1 MSEVLEAGNHDLYI
15 HGKFRLWLR
24 FWQGPNFPRSLRDF
38 DWLAIGKQSMGR
50 GYVCDDYVW
59 VIHIVVQLK
68 GGVQVSTNALC
79 VESSPHIS
87 GSGSTLFSTGSMV
100 QINDLP
106 VEVLSWALK
115 IAVEYLVA
123 GWPMYAFELA
133 GLRSVCRYWN
143 DVLLG
148 DSTLWCRLYI
158 DPWTPMQRV
167 VKWIERS
174 RGCSLFIYLN
184 ITRGWPSA
192 AIVPSLSY
200 SPSAFVDA
208 VFDIIGASFRRC
220 VHLYAASKDADATTR
235 FSRRLSTMD
244 ASVLRTLHL
253 RLFPDYVALPRALAL
268 LDGDLTTGIAT
279 PVILDDG
286 APRLRCLTLQRCLL
300 SNTAGYGFCR
310 NLVELRLQ
318 DMWDPI
324 DVRQSE
330 LYAVIKSVPRLT
342 RLHLIFVD
350 CIAFEDA
357 AVETPVLA
365 DLIHLEFTPV
375 SVGSC
380 RLLGCIAMPKL
391 ETLVLSIHPSQ
402 LVVPV
407 VSICRP
413 AFRTVAIAAL
423 TLRGA
428 TSMEFNALMCSM
440 PCLRRLDCRKSGSG
454 ISDGLLEIGSGIY
467 GLFSGLSLVVA
478 HSRTRAG
485 GLEFARSLLTGGVF
499 ASGLEVILSIGQ
511 PDESVVVKYNLEGL
525 DVVATS
531 IDLSLYRFL

>member
-1 MSEVLEAGNHDLYI
+1 MSEVLKAGNHDLYV

-87 GSGSTLFSTGSMV
+87 GSGPTLFSTGSMV

-167 VKWIERS
+167 EKWIERS

-208 VFDIIGASFRRC
+208 VFDIIGASFRW
-220 VHLYAASKDADATTR
+220 
-235 FSRRLSTMD
+235 
-244 ASVLRTLHL
+244 
-253 RLFPDYVALPRALAL
+253 
-268 LDGDLTTGIAT
+268 
-279 PVILDDG
+279 
-286 APRLRCLTLQRCLL
+286 
-300 SNTAGYGFCR
+300 

-324 DVRQSE
+324 DVCQSE
-330 LYAVIKSVPRLT
+330 LYVVLKSVPRLT

-365 DLIHLEFTPV
+365 RAAARARCHGSTAPVDGVPCPFRQTFFIHSDGPLKHGRDGRPTAAVFPHSEMLIRGNQSYIDTHEIKFQPTRVPFNTRYGRAVDRPVPSGFFSTTPRAVNRRPLPSRQRAAALVLADLIHLEFTPV

-380 RLLGCIAMPKL
+380 RLLGRIAMPKL

-407 VSICRP
+407 VSICGP
-413 AFRTVAIAAL
+413 AFRTVAIAASIIA
-423 TLRGA
+423 TL
-428 TSMEFNALMCSM
+428 F
-440 PCLRRLDCRKSGSG
+440 
-454 ISDGLLEIGSGIY
+454 
-467 GLFSGLSLVVA
+467 
-478 HSRTRAG
+478 
-485 GLEFARSLLTGGVF
+485 
-499 ASGLEVILSIGQ
+499 
-511 PDESVVVKYNLEGL
+511 
-525 DVVATS
+525 
-531 IDLSLYRFL
+531 